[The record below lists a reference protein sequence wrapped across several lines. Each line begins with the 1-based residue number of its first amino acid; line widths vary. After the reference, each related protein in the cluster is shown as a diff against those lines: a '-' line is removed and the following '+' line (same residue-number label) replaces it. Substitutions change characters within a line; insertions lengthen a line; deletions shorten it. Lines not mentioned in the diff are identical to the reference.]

1 MVAANGLSYDHH
13 RGVDD
18 ALKGATVQIT
28 LSVQHSDMPI
38 GLDDAVA
45 ATIGRLDRFDP
56 RLVQADVHL
65 SVEHNPRIT
74 DRIGCEVVLSGGGQV
89 LVANASGPDVPAA
102 VARTVMKLE
111 RRLRRLRTERERRR
125 RQQVVVGSTLR

>member
-1 MVAANGLSYDHH
+1 MQIRLSI
-13 RGVDD
+13 R
-18 ALKGATVQIT
+18 
-28 LSVQHSDMPI
+28 HSDMPI
-38 GLDDAVA
+38 GLDEAVA

-56 RLVQADVHL
+56 RLDRADVHL

-74 DRIGCEVVLSGGGQV
+74 DRIGCEVVLSGGGEV
-89 LVANASGPDVPAA
+89 LVATASGPDVPAA

-125 RQQVVVGSTLR
+125 RQQLVIG